1 MIAAAALMHFREANE
16 VRSSAYLHVYRRA
29 LRFIPGF
36 VAVIKKYRGNKSRPL
51 TVMSM

>member
-1 MIAAAALMHFREANE
+1 MIAAAALMHFREAND